1 MDRHAEKEL
10 DAHHLERV
18 RALRTQAV
26 VGTDCSQDG
35 SDKDQKHDD
44 QHHRG
49 SGRDGGIDVA
59 QVLEQDP
66 SAPTTGPLE
75 KDDKETRRIM
85 RKVDLRLLPVLATI
99 YAFALIDRT
108 NLPNVSFPHF

>member
-1 MDRHAEKEL
+1 M
-10 DAHHLERV
+10 V
-18 RALRTQAV
+18 LRLTVLQ
-26 VGTDCSQDG
+26 SE
-35 SDKDQKHDD
+35 SDKDQQD
-44 QHHRG
+44 QHHHG

-75 KDDKETRRIM
+75 KDDKETRRVM

-108 NLPNVSFPHF
+108 NLPNVSSLAFDAVEAFRLG